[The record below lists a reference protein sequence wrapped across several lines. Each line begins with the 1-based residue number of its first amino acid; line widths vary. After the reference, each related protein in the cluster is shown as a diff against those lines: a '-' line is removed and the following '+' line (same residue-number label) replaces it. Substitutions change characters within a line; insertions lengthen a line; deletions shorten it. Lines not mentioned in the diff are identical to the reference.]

1 MKPPGTI
8 NKKGL
13 DELIS
18 LIPELE
24 SYQGSFGEH
33 DFRKEGNTLHMGPFN
48 YSPLLDNI
56 VHSIH
61 EAGLQITFDWP
72 SWQDEAERI
81 CNEPGELEKADL
93 ETIRKLLTL
102 HLRKERFCEGH
113 LAAVCECGLMLST
126 LRRLKTLRDEGAI
139 EAV

>member
-1 MKPPGTI
+1 MNSPDRISKE
-8 NKKGL
+8 GL
-13 DELIS
+13 ERLLS

-24 SYQGSFGEH
+24 DHEGSFGEH
-33 DFRKEGNTLHMGPFN
+33 DFTEEGNTLHIGPFN
-48 YSPLLDNI
+48 YSPLLGEI
-56 VHSIH
+56 MSGIH
-61 EAGLQITFDWP
+61 EAGLRFPFDWP

-81 CNEPGELEKADL
+81 YDEPGELEKADL

-113 LAAVCECGLMLST
+113 LAAICESGLMLST
-126 LRRLKTLRDEGAI
+126 LRRLKALWDEGAI

>member
-1 MKPPGTI
+1 MQGVI

-13 DELIS
+13 EGLIS

-33 DFRKEGNTLHMGPFN
+33 DFRKEGNTLHMGSFIN
-48 YSPLLDNI
+48 APLLDRI
-56 VHSIH
+56 IYSIH
-61 EAGLQITFDWP
+61 ETGLQINFDWP
-72 SWQDEAERI
+72 SWQEEAERI
-81 CNEPGELEKADL
+81 CCETGELEKADL

-102 HLRKERFCEGH
+102 HMRKERFCEGH
-113 LAAVCECGLMLST
+113 LAAVCESGLMLST
-126 LRRLKTLRDEGAI
+126 LRRLKALRDDGAI